1 MKANRKLKNYLLFP
15 NIQFKFILF
24 TLISSLITVS
34 ICLYQVNDSFS
45 YLRQI
50 GERVK
55 MDPNSA
61 YFRLITIQEQIIYQR
76 VIIALVIG
84 LLLSLIINF
93 IITHRAL
100 GPFYRLKIFF
110 KNYKPSDKKPIVFR
124 KEDYFKDLEDDINKA
139 LEIDESEFKKE

>member
-1 MKANRKLKNYLLFP
+1 
-15 NIQFKFILF
+15 
-24 TLISSLITVS
+24 
-34 ICLYQVNDSFS
+34 
-45 YLRQI
+45 
-50 GERVK
+50 